1 MTAWTEVPGQLGRF
15 AAVLRRQSETRAT
28 ADHLLSQAG
37 KFEADWKASR
47 TITALGIPLPLPRDQ
62 GVHPVGSEMQACYLN
77 VRFKAA
83 CDSDDPVQADFQVKL
98 EGLLIAGNGLIELED
113 HWRIDTDIHADDGE
127 GREPHPSFHFQRG
140 GRAQDAF
147 AGAQGFIP
155 GAQTDLGAGDWKGLM
170 QYPGPRIASLPFD
183 PILALDFCIS
193 QNDGPLWR
201 RLRDTP
207 EYFTVVEEVQE
218 RLWRPFCESLSSRAG
233 RRQWLGALTTF

>member
-1 MTAWTEVPGQLGRF
+1 MTAWTEVPGQLARF
-15 AAVLRRQSETRAT
+15 AAVLRGQNETRPT

-47 TITALGIPLPLPRDQ
+47 TITALGVPLPLPRDQ
-62 GVHPVGSEMQACYLN
+62 GVHPVGSEIQACYLSI
-77 VRFKAA
+77 RFRAA
-83 CDSDDPVQADFQVKL
+83 PDSDDPVQADFQVKV
-98 EGLLIAGNGLIELED
+98 EGLLLVGNALIELED
-113 HWRIDTDIHADDGE
+113 HWRIDTDIHAKDGE
-127 GREPHPSFHFQRG
+127 GREPHPCFHFQRG

-147 AGAQGFIP
+147 ATADGFVP
-155 GAQTDLGAGDWKGLM
+155 STQTDLGEGDWKGLM

-183 PILALDFCIS
+183 PILALDFCIA

-218 RLWRPFCESLSSRAG
+218 RLWKPFCESLSSQAG